1 MTPAINLLKKH
12 KIPFEIHQ
20 YHHDP
25 NNTDF
30 GKEAVELL
38 NLQPEQTF
46 KTLLVAINEEQKN
59 LAVMIIPV
67 NMRLNLK
74 KAANALKVKRI
85 ALAEKSSAEKSSGYL
100 IGGIS
105 PLAQKKRL
113 PTFINDSATD
123 FNTIFV
129 SGGKRGIDIEISPI
143 DLQKLCS
150 ANFAPLGD
158 ET

>member
-1 MTPAINLLKKH
+1 M
-12 KIPFEIHQ
+12 
-20 YHHDP
+20 
-25 NNTDF
+25 
-30 GKEAVELL
+30 L